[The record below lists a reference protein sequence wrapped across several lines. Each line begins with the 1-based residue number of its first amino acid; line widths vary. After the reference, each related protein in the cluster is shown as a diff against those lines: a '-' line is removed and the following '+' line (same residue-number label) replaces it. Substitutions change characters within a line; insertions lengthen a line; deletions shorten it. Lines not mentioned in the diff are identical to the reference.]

1 MRDWFI
7 TSPDFVLQQGRA
19 HERYRLHTSSNE
31 YDRIYRSNIVLFFI
45 MFVFSLYLFCHIMLV
60 HSTLDGWDTQDESN
74 RCTYVRN
81 VTRYLDILS
90 LLFSE
95 TLQLDRALGV

>member
-45 MFVFSLYLFCHIMLV
+45 MFVFSLYLFCRIMLV
-60 HSTLDGWDTQDESN
+60 RSTLDGWDTQDESN
-74 RCTYVRN
+74 RCTYAVFF
-81 VTRYLDILS
+81 I
-90 LLFSE
+90 
-95 TLQLDRALGV
+95 AC